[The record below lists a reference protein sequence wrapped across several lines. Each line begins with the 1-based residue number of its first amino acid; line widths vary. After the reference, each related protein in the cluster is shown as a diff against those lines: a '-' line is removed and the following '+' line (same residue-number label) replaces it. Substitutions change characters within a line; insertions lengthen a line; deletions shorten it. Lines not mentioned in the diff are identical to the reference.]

1 MDKRTVEQI
10 KDFLNSICSK
20 NNFSLV
26 DVEVTDTS
34 SELKLVVFIDKDGGV
49 FIDDCIKFNALI
61 NATQTLD
68 ELVPSSYILEVSSPG
83 PKRPLKNLSDFVRY
97 KGKKVRVKL
106 SKKLEESLKDVLVG
120 EIEKVEGS
128 KISINVSGKCF
139 IFDFSDILKANLNL

>member
-49 FIDDCIKFNALI
+49 FIDDCIKFME
-61 NATQTLD
+61 QSTL
-68 ELVPSSYILEVSSPG
+68 
-83 PKRPLKNLSDFVRY
+83 
-97 KGKKVRVKL
+97 KL
-106 SKKLEESLKDVLVG
+106 DQ
-120 EIEKVEGS
+120 
-128 KISINVSGKCF
+128 
-139 IFDFSDILKANLNL
+139 ANLDIQNTQIFKSKAIRVEDYQDLGTWEEIGKLLSTNQSI

>member
-1 MDKRTVEQI
+1 MDKRTVAQI

-83 PKRPLKNLSDFVRY
+83 PKRPLTNLSDFVRY

-128 KISINVSGKCF
+128 KISINDSGKCF

>member
-10 KDFLNSICSK
+10 KDFLNYICSK

-128 KISINVSGKCF
+128 KISINDSGKCF

>member
-49 FIDDCIKFNALI
+49 FIDDCIKFNDLI

-106 SKKLEESLKDVLVG
+106 SKKLEESLKNVLVG

-128 KISINVSGKCF
+128 KISINDSGKCF
-139 IFDFSDILKANLNL
+139 IFDFSNILKANLNL

>member
-20 NNFSLV
+20 NNFILV

-49 FIDDCIKFNALI
+49 FIDDCIKFNDLI

-120 EIEKVEGS
+120 EIEEVEGS
-128 KISINVSGKCF
+128 KISINDSGKCF